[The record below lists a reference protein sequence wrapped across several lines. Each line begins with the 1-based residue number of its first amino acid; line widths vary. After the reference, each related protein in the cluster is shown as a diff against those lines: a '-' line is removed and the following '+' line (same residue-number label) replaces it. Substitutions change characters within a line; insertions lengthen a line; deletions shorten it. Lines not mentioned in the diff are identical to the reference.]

1 MRTLSHALEA
11 TVSGLLVALLAP
23 PISAVA
29 FILLSAAASTLPQ
42 EQVAWSLSSIV
53 LLILGATA
61 GAYLLGA
68 VPAFAAGLALPS
80 LRRALSPL
88 LAAGST
94 GVIGTVV
101 YASTIGAHLTSG
113 PVQSWPFYA
122 LPAFAGLS
130 VAAVLALRVERRHTE
145 A

>member
-1 MRTLSHALEA
+1 MRILRRALEA

-29 FILLSAAASTLPQ
+29 FILPSAAASTLPQ
-42 EQVAWSLSSIV
+42 EQVAWSLSSIM

-101 YASTIGAHLTSG
+101 YASTFGNHLTSG
-113 PVQSWPFYA
+113 PAESWPFYA
-122 LPAFAGLS
+122 FPAFAGLAI
-130 VAAVLALRVERRHTE
+130 AALLALRIERRHTE